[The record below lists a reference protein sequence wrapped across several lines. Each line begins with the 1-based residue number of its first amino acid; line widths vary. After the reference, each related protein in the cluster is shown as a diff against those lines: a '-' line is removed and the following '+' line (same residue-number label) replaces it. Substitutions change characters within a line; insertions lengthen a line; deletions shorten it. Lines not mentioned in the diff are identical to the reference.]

1 MSKRRYFAWL
11 LRIWE
16 SGEDEANWQAS
27 LQDPHSGERIG
38 FASPE
43 GMWLYVRKHMAT
55 AQEQNRADQKEDAT

>member
-16 SGEDEANWQAS
+16 SGEEGAPWQAS

-43 GMWLYVRKHMAT
+43 GMWIYVKKRIAT
-55 AQEQNRADQKEDAT
+55 AKGQNQADQKGEAS